1 MPRRAPV
8 RPPTSSRLAS
18 HVIPAN
24 AGISAPVRRPAGYDP
39 AMATLVLTVIGDDRA
54 GLVNALA
61 DVVTAHG
68 GNWERSQLAELA
80 GKFAG
85 IVQVSVADE
94 RADELAA
101 ALEPLHGLLEVA
113 LHTAEGHQ
121 APVADVHHVEVD
133 LVGNDHPGI
142 VRDVTAVLTRHGISI
157 ERLATDTR
165 EVPMAGGR
173 LFEAH
178 LSAPVP
184 AGTDLAGLQADLER
198 LATEILVDI
207 TVASD

>member
-1 MPRRAPV
+1 MTCPAAPPSGLPRHPAWR
-8 RPPTSSRLAS
+8 PTSSRLAS

-101 ALEPLHGLLEVA
+101 ALEPHHPQKRPLNVVVLKRWAAGSRSIPPWVWTA
-113 LHTAEGHQ
+113 LAEIGDDRRSEIGIAMMRVRTMIDSGGQ
-121 APVADVHHVEVD
+121 AY
-133 LVGNDHPGI
+133 
-142 VRDVTAVLTRHGISI
+142 
-157 ERLATDTR
+157 
-165 EVPMAGGR
+165 
-173 LFEAH
+173 
-178 LSAPVP
+178 
-184 AGTDLAGLQADLER
+184 
-198 LATEILVDI
+198 
-207 TVASD
+207 

>member
-1 MPRRAPV
+1 
-8 RPPTSSRLAS
+8 
-18 HVIPAN
+18 
-24 AGISAPVRRPAGYDP
+24 
-39 AMATLVLTVIGDDRA
+39 MATLVLTVIGDDRA

-85 IVQVSVADE
+85 IVQVNVADE

-101 ALEPLHGLLEVA
+101 ALQPLRGLLEVS
-113 LHTAEGHQ
+113 LHPGVG
-121 APVADVHHVEVD
+121 APVEAAQRIQVD

-142 VRDVTAVLTRHGISI
+142 VRDVSGVLTRHGVSI
-157 ERLATDTR
+157 ERLITETR
-165 EVPMAGGR
+165 EAPMAGGL

-178 LSAPVP
+178 LTAPMP
-184 AGTDLAGLQADLER
+184 GDRDLAGLQADLEK
-198 LATEILVDI
+198 LATEIVVDI
-207 TVASD
+207 TVAAG

>member
-1 MPRRAPV
+1 
-8 RPPTSSRLAS
+8 
-18 HVIPAN
+18 
-24 AGISAPVRRPAGYDP
+24 
-39 AMATLVLTVIGDDRA
+39 MATLVLTVIGDDRA

-61 DVVTAHG
+61 EAITVHG

-85 IVQVSVADE
+85 IVSVSVADE

-101 ALEPLHGLLEVA
+101 ALRPLAGLLEVSI
-113 LHTAEGHQ
+113 HPGRPTA
-121 APVADVHHVEVD
+121 APAPASQIAID

-142 VRDVTAVLTRHGISI
+142 VRDVTAVLTGHGISI
-157 ERLATDTR
+157 GQLLTQTR
-165 EVPMAGGR
+165 EAPMAGGR

-178 LSAPVP
+178 LTAGVP
-184 AGTDLAGLQADLER
+184 DGQNLAALQADLER

-207 TVASD
+207 SVAAED